1 MGNKQTTEICQVEKK
16 KYTDEQQQIFDRFMN
31 NPFIVFDKNDKKIKV
46 VIPLK
51 YGCSHVY
58 PIVNEYVLVKSFDVD
73 VIGDE
78 VFFST
83 LKEAVEM
90 AEKGKENLKQLFL
103 KDNN

>member
-16 KYTDEQQQIFDRFMN
+16 KYTDEQQQIFNRYMK
-31 NPFIVFDKNDKKIKV
+31 NPFVLIDKDETKIRV
-46 VIPLK
+46 VIPIADK
-51 YGCSHVY
+51 YMV
-58 PIVNEYVLVKSFDVD
+58 VKLFDVD

-78 VFFST
+78 IFFST
-83 LKEAVEM
+83 LKEAIET